1 MDWDFL
7 FHCMSKLDIPERFV
21 TTTTKKKLFQ
31 RGLMSMEIYHM
42 HLRLKEGYL
51 KNAHWHLTHFFIVKE
66 TLNAMI
72 KKDHQERRLQGIGPK
87 FKKQQLIAPT

>member
-1 MDWDFL
+1 
-7 FHCMSKLDIPERFV
+7 MSKLDIPKRFV
-21 TTTTKKKLFQ
+21 TTTQINFVS

-42 HLRLKEGYL
+42 HLTLKEGYL
-51 KNAHWHLTHFFIVKE
+51 KNVHWHLTHFFIVKE

-87 FKKQQLIAPT
+87 SKKQQLIAPT